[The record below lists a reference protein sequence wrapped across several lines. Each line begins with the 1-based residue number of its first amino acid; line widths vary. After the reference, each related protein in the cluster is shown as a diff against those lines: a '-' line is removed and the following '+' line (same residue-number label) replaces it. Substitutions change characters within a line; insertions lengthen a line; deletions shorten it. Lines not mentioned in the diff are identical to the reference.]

1 MRAPGHPHIFP
12 VQGGVLGAVSV
23 SASLCAGE
31 PRGEASSREVGMGQP
46 LTLPPVFLPDPCQNH
61 HCKHGKVCEVDDNN
75 SPMCVCQDPSSCPA
89 TSGVFEK
96 VRAGAG

>member
-1 MRAPGHPHIFP
+1 MG
-12 VQGGVLGAVSV
+12 GGVGA
-23 SASLCAGE
+23 
-31 PRGEASSREVGMGQP
+31 
-46 LTLPPVFLPDPCQNH
+46 PPDLAPCPLPDPCQNH